1 MEYSLLHLNDTSVSN
16 DQGGSNRIKHN
27 VSHTSL
33 ASQVIIQ
40 IELIGEDFLAILT
53 RMWGRF
59 CMFDNHMPFH
69 TISKL
74 SCHIAQGALKHVL
87 TLWSGDLSNEPIGW
101 CYRELPIV
109 ATRWRCYFRLKVMNF
124 RFQVWR
130 IWRPGPTWKIAI
142 WELELDILIDL
153 MDSNVEINWGILL

>member
-16 DQGGSNRIKHN
+16 DQGSNRIKHN

-87 TLWSGDLSNEPIGW
+87 TLWSGDLANEPIGW

-109 ATRWRCYFRLKVMNF
+109 ATRWRCYFRLKVVNF

-130 IWRPGPTWKIAI
+130 IWRSGPT
-142 WELELDILIDL
+142 
-153 MDSNVEINWGILL
+153 

>member
-1 MEYSLLHLNDTSVSN
+1 MIKDHT
-16 DQGGSNRIKHN
+16 GSNRIQQDLTGSSRIKHN

-59 CMFDNHMPFH
+59 GMFDNHMPFH

-87 TLWSGDLSNEPIGW
+87 TLWSGNLTNEPIGW

-109 ATRWRCYFRLKVMNF
+109 ATRWRCCCSSFFHFRLKVMDF
-124 RFQVWR
+124 RFR
-130 IWRPGPTWKIAI
+130 LITWKIAI
-142 WELELDILIDL
+142 WIL
-153 MDSNVEINWGILL
+153 SSIL